1 MIFRPYSAILRGQVF
16 LPSPFFGMEAYQQV
30 GGSEV
35 KEVTGDL
42 SRTSLLKVMEDA
54 EANSRTGCI
63 LVVRAGVEKRFY
75 LREGKVIFVTS
86 DREGE
91 RFGEYLASTGCLN
104 LERIQALIE
113 ESRRRGVRF
122 TYDLLEEGVFQRR
135 ELEAALRQLVV
146 VALAD
151 ALNWTEGRFAC
162 EQQIPAGVLQGPINI
177 EVAGALRLA
186 VDFIRD
192 AG

>member
-1 MIFRPYSAILRGQVF
+1 MKKT
-16 LPSPFFGMEAYQQV
+16 M
-30 GGSEV
+30 
-35 KEVTGDL
+35 GDL

-54 EANSRTGCI
+54 EAQALSGCI
-63 LVVRAGVEKRFY
+63 HIAREGVEKRFY

-86 DREGE
+86 NKRGE

-135 ELEAALRQLVV
+135 ELEAALRQLIV

-151 ALNWTEGRFAC
+151 ALNWTAGRFTC
-162 EQQIPAGVLQGPINI
+162 EGKIPAGVLAGPLNI